1 MPSQT
6 EIVPCKAVIFD
17 MDGLLLDSE
26 TLSYETYVETAD
38 RYGLTAGFDSYRQ
51 MIGLNMIE
59 GVNVLREVLPAQ
71 IDAAVFKAEWVAQY
85 RERLASS
92 VPVKPGVIKVI
103 EQLAA
108 RNVPMAVATSSPGEK
123 AREILDLAGLASY
136 MVAITGGDE
145 VERGKPAPDV
155 YLTSIKK
162 LVTASGGVSVD
173 DCVAFED
180 SEVGVKAARAA
191 GLRVIQIPDLVPA
204 AKPSS
209 PPVHL
214 IADTLEIG
222 AGWLQIDA

>member
-1 MPSQT
+1 MQSQS
-6 EIVPCKAVIFD
+6 EIIPCKAVIFD

-38 RYGLTAGFDSYRQ
+38 RYGLTADFDSYKR

-59 GVNVLREVLPAQ
+59 GVNVLLDVLPAQ
-71 IDAAVFKAEWVAQY
+71 IDAAAFKAEWVAQY
-85 RERLASS
+85 CERLDSS
-92 VPVKPGVIKVI
+92 VPVKPGVTKVI

-108 RNVPMAVATSSPGEK
+108 REVPMAVATSSPGEK
-123 AREILDLAGLASY
+123 AREILNRAGLASY
-136 MVAITGGDE
+136 MLAITGGNE

-155 YLTSIKK
+155 YLASIKK
-162 LVTASGGVSVD
+162 LVTASSVVGVD

-180 SEVGVKAARAA
+180 SEVGVRAARAA

-209 PPVHL
+209 PPFHL
-214 IADTLEIG
+214 IANTLEIG

>member
-6 EIVPCKAVIFD
+6 EIIPCKAVIFD

-26 TLSYETYVETAD
+26 TLSYETYVETAK
-38 RYGLTAGFDSYRQ
+38 RYGLTVSFNSYRQ

-59 GVNVLREVLPAQ
+59 GVNMLRDVLPAQ
-71 IDAAVFKAEWVAQY
+71 IDAAVFKDEWVDQY

-103 EQLAA
+103 EKLAA

-123 AREILDLAGLASY
+123 AREILDRAGLASY
-136 MVAITGGDE
+136 MVAITGGNE

>member
-59 GVNVLREVLPAQ
+59 GVNVLRDVLPAQ
-71 IDAAVFKAEWVAQY
+71 IDAAVFKAEWVAEY
-85 RERLASS
+85 CERLASS

-103 EQLAA
+103 EKLAA

-123 AREILDLAGLASY
+123 AREILDRAGLASY
-136 MVAITGGDE
+136 MVAITGGNE

>member
-59 GVNVLREVLPAQ
+59 GVNVLRDVLPAQ
-71 IDAAVFKAEWVAQY
+71 IDAAVFKDEWVDQY

-103 EQLAA
+103 EKLAA

-123 AREILDLAGLASY
+123 AREILDRAGLASN